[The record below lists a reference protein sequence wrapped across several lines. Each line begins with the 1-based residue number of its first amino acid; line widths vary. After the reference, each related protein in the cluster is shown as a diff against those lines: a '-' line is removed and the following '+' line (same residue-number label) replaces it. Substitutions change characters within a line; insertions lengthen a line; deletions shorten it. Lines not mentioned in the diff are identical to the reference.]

1 MITSELAYRLRFTRG
16 LKLPLD
22 VNYENDRLREIAIEQ
37 RDLFERLDK
46 LDNEILMI
54 YENNL

>member
-1 MITSELAYRLRFTRG
+1 MITNELAYRLRFTRG
-16 LKLPLD
+16 LQLPID

-37 RDLFERLDK
+37 SDLFERLDK

-54 YENNL
+54 YENTI